1 MRKVIIVVA
10 LVAALLGGVALGYRF
25 GRAGRTTA
33 PATDMTQRGALYHC
47 PMHPRI
53 VSDKP
58 GQCPICQM
66 TLVKNVDEPRSKR
79 TIYRSTMNPNEIS
92 DHPGNDSMGM
102 AMAPEEIDEPA
113 AGAEPHVEGLASL
126 ALSTRKR
133 QLLGARTVRA
143 EVAPF
148 VKVVRAVGQIA
159 IDERRM
165 QHVHTKI
172 QGWIEHLHA
181 GAVGETVRKG
191 DPLLTIYSPELLA
204 SQREYLVAL
213 DQRARVA
220 ASAPDVTADAE
231 HLVEAAT
238 RRLLLQDMTE
248 TQIVELARTREAQR
262 VVTLYS
268 PVSGTITARNVSHG
282 ERIESATSL
291 LDIADLERVWVLADV
306 YESELSWVHH
316 GQEAVIALSYLP
328 GRAYTGRVSLMS
340 PLLDSTTRTVKVRV
354 ELDNRDLELR
364 PGMFASVELHADLGR
379 RLGVPKDAV
388 LRSGTR
394 NIVFISP
401 TDGSF
406 EPREVELGLELPDR
420 WEIRKGLTE
429 GDHVLAAGNFFLDAE
444 SKLKAALALAKP

>member
-1 MRKVIIVVA
+1 MKKAMIVVA
-10 LVAALLGGVALGYRF
+10 LVVAVLGGVALGYRF
-25 GRAGRTTA
+25 GRARRAPTA
-33 PATDMTQRGALYHC
+33 AADLSHSASLYHC
-47 PMHPRI
+47 PMHPQI

-58 GQCPICQM
+58 GHCPICQM
-66 TLVKNVDEPRSKR
+66 TLVKNVEEPRAKR
-79 TIYRSTMNPNEIS
+79 TIYRSTMNPNETS

-102 AMAPEEIDEPA
+102 AMVPEEVEEPSSA
-113 AGAEPHVEGLASL
+113 AGPHVEGLAPL
-126 ALSTRKR
+126 ALSARKR

-148 VKVVRAVGQIA
+148 VKSVRAVGQIA

-181 GAVGETVRKG
+181 GAVGETVRRG

-213 DQRARVA
+213 DQRARTA
-220 ASAPDVTADAE
+220 TSAPDVTADAE

-248 TQIVELARTREAQR
+248 AQIVELARTREAQKI
-262 VVTLYS
+262 VTLYS

-282 ERIESATSL
+282 ERIESTTSL
-291 LDIADLERVWVLADV
+291 LDIADLERVWVIADV
-306 YESELSWVHH
+306 YESEFSFVHD
-316 GQEAVIALSYLP
+316 GQDAVIVLSYLP
-328 GRAYTGRVSLMS
+328 GRTYTGHVSLVS
-340 PLLDSTTRTVKVRV
+340 PLVDPTTRTVKVRV
-354 ELDNRDLELR
+354 ELDNRDLALR
-364 PGMFASVELHADLGR
+364 PGMFANVELHADLGK
-379 RLGVPKDAV
+379 RLAVPKDAV

-401 TDGSF
+401 TDGTF

-420 WEIRKGLTE
+420 WEIRKGLAE
-429 GDHVLAAGNFFLDAE
+429 GDNVLAAANFFLDAE

>member
-1 MRKVIIVVA
+1 MKKFMIVVA
-10 LVAALLGGVALGYRF
+10 LAVAVLGGVALGYRF
-25 GRAGRTTA
+25 GRSGRGPGAALTSSPT
-33 PATDMTQRGALYHC
+33 RALYHC
-47 PMHPRI
+47 PMHPQI

-58 GQCPICQM
+58 GHCPICQM
-66 TLVKNVDEPRSKR
+66 TLVRNVEEPRARR
-79 TIYRSTMNPNEIS
+79 TVYRSTMLPNETS

-102 AMAPEEIDEPA
+102 AMVPEETEESSSVA
-113 AGAEPHVEGLASL
+113 AAHVEGLAPV
-126 ALSTRKR
+126 ALSARKR
-133 QLLGARTVRA
+133 QLLGARTVVA
-143 EVAPF
+143 EILPF
-148 VKVVRAVGQIA
+148 TKIVRAVGQVA

-181 GAVGETVRKG
+181 GAVGETVRRG

-213 DQRARVA
+213 DQRARTA

-248 TQIVELARTREAQR
+248 AQIAELAKTREAQK

-268 PVSGTITARNVSHG
+268 SVSGTITARNVSHG

-306 YESELSWVHH
+306 YESELAFVHD

-328 GRAYTGRVSLMS
+328 GRTYTGRVSLVS
-340 PLLDSTTRTVKVRV
+340 PLVDPTTRTVKARI
-354 ELDNRDLELR
+354 ELDNRDLALR
-364 PGMFASVELHADLGR
+364 PGMFANVELHADLGK
-379 RLGVPKDAV
+379 RLGVAKDAV

-394 NIVFISP
+394 NIVFVSP

-420 WEIRKGLTE
+420 WEVRTGLAPGE
-429 GDHVLAAGNFFLDAE
+429 RVLASANFFVDAE
-444 SKLKAALALAKP
+444 SKLKAALASAKP

>member
-1 MRKVIIVVA
+1 MKNVMIVVA
-10 LVAALLGGVALGYRF
+10 LAVAVFGGVALGYRF
-25 GRAGRTTA
+25 GRAGRGPVA
-33 PATDMTQRGALYHC
+33 AAVVASSRGVLYHC
-47 PMHPRI
+47 PMHPQI

-58 GQCPICQM
+58 GHCPICQM
-66 TLVKNVDEPRSKR
+66 TLVKNADEPKASVG
-79 TIYRSTMNPNEIS
+79 TP
-92 DHPGNDSMGM
+92 
-102 AMAPEEIDEPA
+102 
-113 AGAEPHVEGLASL
+113 VEGLA
-126 ALSTRKR
+126 AIGLSTRKR

-143 EVAPF
+143 EVEPF
-148 VKVVRAVGQIA
+148 MKTVRAVGQIA

-181 GAVGETVRKG
+181 GAVGDTVRRG

-220 ASAPDVTADAE
+220 GFATEMKADAE

-248 TQIVELARTREAQR
+248 AQIVELARTREAQKI
-262 VVTLYS
+262 VTLYS

-306 YESELSWVHH
+306 YETELSFVRE
-316 GQEAVIALSYLP
+316 GQEAVISLSYLP
-328 GRAYTGRVSLMS
+328 GRAYAGRVSLVS
-340 PLLDSTTRTVKVRV
+340 PLVDPTTRTVRVRV

-364 PGMFASVELHADLGR
+364 PGMFASVELRADLGR

-394 NIVFISP
+394 NIVFVSP

-420 WEIRKGLTE
+420 WEIRKGLAE
-429 GDHVLAAGNFFLDAE
+429 GDSVLAAANFFLDAE
-444 SKLKAALALAKP
+444 SKLKAALDSAKP

>member
-1 MRKVIIVVA
+1 MKRVVIVVGLA
-10 LVAALLGGVALGYRF
+10 AALLAGLALGYRF
-25 GRAGRTTA
+25 GRAGRGPVA
-33 PATDMTQRGALYHC
+33 AAASPRSALYHC
-47 PMHPRI
+47 PMHPQI

-66 TLVKNVDEPRSKR
+66 TLVKNTDEPVASV
-79 TIYRSTMNPNEIS
+79 
-92 DHPGNDSMGM
+92 G
-102 AMAPEEIDEPA
+102 AP
-113 AGAEPHVEGLASL
+113 VEGLA
-126 ALSTRKR
+126 AIGLSTRKR

-143 EVAPF
+143 EVEPF
-148 VKVVRAVGQIA
+148 MKTVRAVGQIA
-159 IDERRM
+159 IDERRT

-181 GAVGETVRKG
+181 GAVGETVRRG

-213 DQRARVA
+213 DQLARVA
-220 ASAPDVTADAE
+220 ASGTEVTADAE

-238 RRLLLQDMTE
+238 RRLSLQDMTE
-248 TQIVELARTREAQR
+248 AQIAELAKTREAQK

-306 YESELSWVHH
+306 YESELAFVRQ
-316 GQEAVIALSYLP
+316 GQEAVISLSYLP
-328 GRAYTGRVSLMS
+328 ERAYTGRVFLVS
-340 PLLDSTTRTVKVRV
+340 PLVDSTTRTVKVRV

-364 PGMFASVELHADLGR
+364 PGMFASVELRADLGK

-394 NIVFISP
+394 NIVFVSP
-401 TDGSF
+401 TEGSY

-420 WEIRKGLTE
+420 WEIRKGLAE
-429 GDHVLAAGNFFLDAE
+429 GDNVLASANFFLDAE
-444 SKLKAALALAKP
+444 SKLKSALESAKP